1 MSERENQLSGSV
13 MVAAA
18 ATVVMGSGE
27 DESMSSERSE
37 GFEMRNEGEDERC

>member
-1 MSERENQLSGSV
+1 
-13 MVAAA
+13 MVATVAVAA

-27 DESMSSERSE
+27 DESMSDERSE